1 MPGSFSTPGVAT
13 PGLHVLKLC
22 PSISQLVTVY
32 IVLRQLGALESM
44 TLDFSLVDLDLVFSR
59 MLGIED
65 EPDS

>member
-13 PGLHVLKLC
+13 PGLHVLKLF

-44 TLDFSLVDLDLVFSR
+44 TLDFYLVDLDLVKSFLICWAR
-59 MLGIED
+59 G
-65 EPDS
+65 